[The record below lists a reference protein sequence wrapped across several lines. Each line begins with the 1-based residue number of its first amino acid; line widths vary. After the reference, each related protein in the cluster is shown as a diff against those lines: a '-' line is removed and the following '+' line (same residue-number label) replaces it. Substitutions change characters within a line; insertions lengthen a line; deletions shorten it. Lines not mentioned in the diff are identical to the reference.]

1 MDSALNIVLDIF
13 RNIWYAGD
21 NLLFRFPSV
30 GANFTLNQFY
40 AALIAIGVILS
51 IFLSFVNINN
61 IRSSYSSAES
71 KVRFE
76 RRQERFKQERK
87 NRSK

>member
-1 MDSALNIVLDIF
+1 MDSVLNIVLDIF
-13 RNIWYAGD
+13 RSIWYAGD

-61 IRSSYSSAES
+61 IRSSYSTAEFNA
-71 KVRFE
+71 RYD
-76 RRQERFKQERK
+76 RRQARLRQERNK
-87 NRSK
+87 RSK